1 MRTGTDARLSLIN
14 DGLRTQV
21 ALEAQVMQVANET
34 RAEYEATGSLIAKI
48 GRQDYFRGN
57 NDAAL
62 AFAETLNKG
71 LVVSGASGEEARNAI

>member
-1 MRTGTDARLSLIN
+1 MANQGLQLMQQAWNGIAQLGVKTDVRTGTDARLSLIN

-57 NDAAL
+57 
-62 AFAETLNKG
+62 K
-71 LVVSGASGEEARNAI
+71 